1 MWNALFGRH
10 SLLERPSFARGGN
23 PDHDPGQSSRQYRH
37 PEGPLV
43 RTCMIEDLT
52 ADPRPE
58 RAADAQTPF
67 DQAVDDADGRYSFP

>member
-1 MWNALFGRH
+1 
-10 SLLERPSFARGGN
+10 
-23 PDHDPGQSSRQYRH
+23 
-37 PEGPLV
+37 
-43 RTCMIEDLT
+43 MIEDLT